1 MCETIILKDLIKEP
15 LQENLQTLF
24 NHLGRY
30 YYAMKKM
37 NINENDTV
45 LDVGCGQGYGS
56 DLLSY
61 KAKKVIAIDKNMDF
75 LDIGISQFRVNNIEF
90 IEYYEFIKYNFK
102 KVDKITCIEM
112 IEHIEKKEQKKFIQD
127 IFKKLKENGILYIT
141 FPIGKN
147 KPSKYNPYHKCEPSI
162 EFVYNIVKKYFKKI
176 EIEIDNFQNNYGHY
190 QDYCIMVAK

>member
-1 MCETIILKDLIKEP
+1 L
-15 LQENLQTLF
+15 
-24 NHLGRY
+24 
-30 YYAMKKM
+30 

-56 DLLSY
+56 YLLSQY
-61 KAKKVIAIDKNMDF
+61 AYHVYGFDKNDNFLEIADKMFKSDNLGFLNRIKSMSLDTNKVICNEI
-75 LDIGISQFRVNNIEF
+75 
-90 IEYYEFIKYNFK
+90 
-102 KVDKITCIEM
+102 
-112 IEHIEKKEQKKFIQD
+112 IEHLNKKNIKNLIQE
-127 IFKKLKENGILYIT
+127 IVYYTECEILYLT